1 MSRLMARTALAL
13 LLISSEADARHRLKH
28 HHGSLAQVK
37 TGVQIRAQRFTALS
51 QQFEDD
57 VSAIDT
63 MAAGGV
69 DDKAAARAKVAEL
82 KHTL

>member
-1 MSRLMARTALAL
+1 M
-13 LLISSEADARHRLKH
+13 
-28 HHGSLAQVK
+28 
-37 TGVQIRAQRFTALS
+37 QIRAQRYTALS

-63 MAAGGV
+63 MAAGGA